1 MMVKD
6 NIIMSFM
13 TRLKSIIDF
22 NLVEIV
28 DYWDGDLLA
37 IGIKRGC
44 KLVYLA
50 ANKSINS
57 RLITYDFDFE
67 IINEDQ
73 IDNIKVIKESRNVS
87 ERETI
92 DEIREFLPTTDS
104 QAYTEPFSMPEGNIV
119 VSAVAVDEHD
129 LVSSVARKNYIV
141 NPQKSYT
148 YTEALEILKDR
159 MKELGMLNADE
170 QTAPNGAAAVFSYVG
185 NVTINDTELYQI
197 RVDLKSGT
205 QTTTEGNY
213 GVGIKNG
220 KCYQIT
226 GTEDAYQAS
235 SY

>member
-1 MMVKD
+1 M
-6 NIIMSFM
+6 
-13 TRLKSIIDF
+13 
-22 NLVEIV
+22 
-28 DYWDGDLLA
+28 
-37 IGIKRGC
+37 
-44 KLVYLA
+44 
-50 ANKSINS
+50 
-57 RLITYDFDFE
+57 
-67 IINEDQ
+67 
-73 IDNIKVIKESRNVS
+73 
-87 ERETI
+87 
-92 DEIREFLPTTDS
+92 
-104 QAYTEPFSMPEGNIV
+104 
-119 VSAVAVDEHD
+119 
-129 LVSSVARKNYIV
+129 

-185 NVTINDTELYQI
+185 NVTINDTELYEI

-226 GTEDAYQAS
+226 VTEGAYQAS

>member
-1 MMVKD
+1 M
-6 NIIMSFM
+6 
-13 TRLKSIIDF
+13 R
-22 NLVEIV
+22 
-28 DYWDGDLLA
+28 
-37 IGIKRGC
+37 R
-44 KLVYLA
+44 
-50 ANKSINS
+50 
-57 RLITYDFDFE
+57 
-67 IINEDQ
+67 
-73 IDNIKVIKESRNVS
+73 
-87 ERETI
+87 
-92 DEIREFLPTTDS
+92 
-104 QAYTEPFSMPEGNIV
+104 
-119 VSAVAVDEHD
+119 
-129 LVSSVARKNYIV
+129 SSVRHQALMNMEKKFPLMLQMARKFIT
-141 NPQKSYT
+141 QKSYT

-226 GTEDAYQAS
+226 GTEGAYQAS